1 MSVCLV
7 CARTWCMYTCHRGYA
22 KVRRQPLGITSLLP
36 PFTWDLGFELRSI
49 CCTTP
54 HWPYF
59 KCVPSMYSSSA
70 KERTGNFYQS
80 YFRGEEIH
88 LGCIQ
93 LKHVTSP
100 KDWCWSVLSKPK
112 RLQNL
117 FEIAQ
122 VVSSKFINFAGV
134 GWPQDLVYASQ
145 IFCLWATPRPS

>member
-1 MSVCLV
+1 MFGV
-7 CARTWCMYTCHRGYA
+7 CAHVVYVYMLQRVCESQKTAFGNHFS
-22 KVRRQPLGITSLLP
+22 PS

-59 KCVPSMYSSSA
+59 KCVAYVYPGSA
-70 KERTGNFYQS
+70 KERTGIFCQS

-88 LGCIQ
+88 LGYIQ

-112 RLQNL
+112 PLQNL

-134 GWPQDLVYASQ
+134 GWPQDLVSASQ